1 MKRNRKLYLFFI
13 GLTILLG
20 LLSRTKFIPQIIY
33 PYIGDY
39 FYAVMFFFLT
49 GFVFPLKKPKLILT
63 ISLLFCYSIEFLQLY
78 RANWIVN
85 IRNSTMGSL
94 ILGHGFLWS
103 DIVSYTLGGFTLYF
117 IEKRFYT
124 IN

>member
-1 MKRNRKLYLFFI
+1 
-13 GLTILLG
+13 
-20 LLSRTKFIPQIIY
+20 
-33 PYIGDY
+33 
-39 FYAVMFFFLT
+39 MFFFIT
-49 GFVFPLKKPKLILT
+49 GFVFPLKNPKLTLI
-63 ISLLFCYSIEFLQLY
+63 ISLLICYSIEFLQLY
-78 RANWIVN
+78 KANWIVN